1 MRTGNISKVLIAAAA
16 GLLFARMGFADT
28 LELKDGRVLQGRYLG
43 GTQAILRF
51 EVNGDVQ
58 TFPTHDIVALTFTRG
73 SGRRSAEPLPPPPNN
88 PPRDNPPPDNPPND
102 QAPLQSGPPQAYNGG
117 DFTLPAGQ
125 PIMIRMIDGVDSS
138 KNHVGDIFHASL
150 ETDLNV
156 SGVLVAR
163 RGSDV
168 YGRLASA
175 DEGGKFSGKSELQ
188 LELTRLVIDGKDYP
202 LLSSDYNL
210 QGKGRG
216 GDTAKKVGGCA
227 VLGAIIGGIAAGGK
241 GAAIGA
247 AAGGGAGA
255 GVQILTKGQQVKVPS
270 ETLLEFR
277 LQQPTTVTPTGQ

>member
-1 MRTGNISKVLIAAAA
+1 MTTRNISKVLIAAAA
-16 GLLFARMGFADT
+16 ALLFAGIGLADT

-43 GTQAILRF
+43 GTQAIVRF

-73 SGRRSAEPLPPPPNN
+73 SGRRA
-88 PPRDNPPPDNPPND
+88 
-102 QAPLQSGPPQAYNGG
+102 A

-156 SGVLVAR
+156 NGVLVAR
-163 RGSDV
+163 KGSDV

-175 DEGGKFSGKSELQ
+175 DQGGKFSGKSELQ
-188 LELTRLVIDGKDYP
+188 LELTRLVIDGRDYP
-202 LLSSDYNL
+202 LVSSDYNL
-210 QGKGRG
+210 QGKSRG
-216 GDTAKKVGGCA
+216 ADSAKKVGGGA
-227 VLGAIIGGIAAGGK
+227 VLGAIIGGIAGGGK

-277 LQQPTTVTPTGQ
+277 LQQPATVTPTGQ

>member
-1 MRTGNISKVLIAAAA
+1 MRTRNISKLLIAAAA
-16 GLLFARMGFADT
+16 ALLVTGTGFADT

-58 TFPTHDIVALTFTRG
+58 TFATHDIVALTFTRG
-73 SGRRSAEPLPPPPNN
+73 SGRRAAEPPPPPNN
-88 PPRDNPPPDNPPND
+88 PPDNPPPNNPPND
-102 QAPLQSGPPQAYNGG
+102 QAPPQAGPPQAYNGG
-117 DFTLPAGQ
+117 EVELPAGQ
-125 PIMIRMIDGVDSS
+125 PIMVRMIDGVDSS
-138 KNHVGDIFHASL
+138 KNRVGDIFHASL

-156 SGVLVAR
+156 NGALVAR

-175 DEGGKFSGKSELQ
+175 DQGGKFSGKSELQ
-188 LELTRLVIDGKDYP
+188 LELTRMIIDGREYP
-202 LLSSDYNL
+202 LVSSDYNL

-216 GDTAKKVGGCA
+216 GDTAKKVGGGA
-227 VLGAIIGGIAAGGK
+227 VLGAIIGGIAGGGK